1 MARRP
6 RFQVDRES
14 ATRFLVYLQPKIID
28 GFARPLPLYVNARPG
43 TIAAGPDDGNIRVID
58 AKEKEPYRD
67 DRTWNTRW
75 KPPFDGPA
83 YEPVAPRE
91 GHFDHVRPGSRPF
104 AAAATFASIRYA
116 LDVWSHYLGGPV
128 RWYFADTYDH
138 LEVIPRIGSSN
149 AWSGEGFLEFGF
161 RDFPLN
167 TDAYCESFD
176 TVTHEAGHLI
186 FKSVVGNPVEDK
198 KTIEYRAH
206 EEACADLASVVT
218 SLHVDQIVDHV
229 LAGTQGRLH
238 TANPL
243 SRIGEY
249 REGHRGDHGDDREAR
264 KLFNHETMEL
274 TDPAWFD
281 YDTHGYSQPF
291 SGGAYDVL
299 VAIYQC
305 NLMDR
310 KVAPEVAS
318 ARHHPS
324 WNTLTE
330 VQEDFPRLYAG
341 AAPEFKEALLD
352 ARDSFATLL
361 AHAWPK
367 LVPDGFSYGQAVAN
381 LIAADREVNGGQY
394 GPILRALFDQRGIT
408 PRV

>member
-1 MARRP
+1 MARRS
-6 RFQVDRES
+6 RFEVDRE
-14 ATRFLVYLQPKIID
+14 AGTRFHLYLQPKVIP
-28 GFARPLPLYVNARPG
+28 GFEKPLPLYVNARPG
-43 TIAAGPDDGNIRVID
+43 TVAAGPDDGAIRVID

-83 YEPVAPRE
+83 YEPVAPRD
-91 GHFDHVRPGSRPF
+91 GHFDHFIPGSRHF
-104 AAAATFASIRYA
+104 SAAATFASIRFA
-116 LDVWSHYLGGPV
+116 LDVWSHHLGGPV

-149 AWSGEGFLEFGF
+149 AWSGEGFLEFGY
-161 RDFPLN
+161 RDYPDD
-167 TDAYCESFD
+167 TEVYCENFD

-218 SLHVDQIVDHV
+218 SLHVDPIVQHV
-229 LAGTQGRLH
+229 LDSTEGRLH
-238 TANPL
+238 SANTL
-243 SRIGEY
+243 SRVGEY
-249 REGHRGDHGDDREAR
+249 RVGKYGKDQEAR

-291 SGGAYDVL
+291 SGAAYDVL

-310 KVAPEVAS
+310 KVVSDVAT
-318 ARHHPS
+318 ARHRPS
-324 WNTLTE
+324 WETLTQ
-330 VQEDFPRLYAG
+330 VQEDFPRHYAG

-352 ARDSFATLL
+352 ARDAFATLL
-361 AHAWPK
+361 AHAWPR

-381 LIAADREVNGGQY
+381 LITADRELSGGQY
-394 GPILRALFDQRGIT
+394 GPILRALFEQRGIA
-408 PRV
+408 PRL